1 MSDDEYSKSY
11 NEVSFWE
18 KATNYAKA
26 IGREIA
32 HKAVSM
38 YYALQDP
45 DTPVWAKSVIV
56 AALGYFI
63 FPADAIPDFIP
74 GVGLG
79 DDAGAVAAA
88 FAMVMMYIKPTHKQK
103 ANAKCDEWFGA
114 KSS

>member
-1 MSDDEYSKSY
+1 MTDEDYSSSY
-11 NEVSFWE
+11 SEASFWD
-18 KATNYAKA
+18 KVANYAKT
-26 IGREIA
+26 IGREMA

-63 FPADAIPDFIP
+63 FPADAIPDLIP
-74 GVGLG
+74 GVGLA

-88 FAMVMMYIKPTHKQK
+88 FGTVLIYIKLVHKER
-103 ANAKCDEWFGA
+103 ATAKCKEWF
-114 KSS
+114 KEI